1 MPLVARRALVHGH
14 VQGVAFRHHTKTLAR
29 ELGLRGWVRNVE
41 NGDVEAW
48 VEGEESAVA
57 TILAWLE
64 KGPPAARVTR
74 VEVETVAPAGHAQFK
89 VRFD

>member
-29 ELGLRGWVRNVE
+29 EIGLTGWVRNVA

-48 VEGEESAVA
+48 VEGEERDVERF
-57 TILAWLE
+57 LAWIE
-64 KGPPAARVTR
+64 KGPPSARVTG
-74 VEVETVAPAGHAQFK
+74 VDVETVAPAGHVQFK

>member
-1 MPLVARRALVHGH
+1 MSLVARRALVHGH
-14 VQGVAFRHHTKTLAR
+14 VQGVAFRHHTKVLAR
-29 ELGLRGWVRNVE
+29 DLGLTGWVRNVA

-48 VEGEESAVA
+48 VEGEERPVE

-74 VEVETVAPAGHAQFK
+74 LEVETVAPAGHVQFK